1 MTVRPGDGRS
11 RRAWPSRLAATRWGG
26 APAAVWLVSGAV
38 AVAAVAVYLFAYPFH
53 DIQPAGFDIHAYE
66 WQAKA
71 VGHGPLSVVGARP
84 GLPVMAALL
93 GSVVHVDVAGQI
105 VVLMPM
111 LGLVLALAVAAAV
124 RVAFRLS
131 TWVLPVVVAVMV
143 LYPGTARVVHGYQA
157 SLLFM
162 VIATAGVAVLIL
174 AAGTTGRLLAAGAM
188 FAAACL
194 AHVVLFAIFAAIAG
208 LYVLLSVPAFL
219 RDRRGGAPL
228 FATDAGAAAATV
240 LSGGIL
246 GAAAIYGWLAVRPAS
261 TINTSNVVNVLQQR
275 TLSEVRRIRPYL
287 IGPLAVVGGLFLRHE
302 RPAAGQPGV
311 QRAARA
317 MARFGAAWLAVT
329 VAGTVAGLIRESVAG
344 HRFLLFSP
352 PLPALAGL
360 GVAGLGALILR
371 TRSAVMIVA
380 AVAVVMGLTFLV
392 AAGGVSYFYQRT
404 YPRID
409 PVYGQLRAAGVY
421 LERYGDDRPV
431 VFVLDRQG
439 AVAVTSIKF
448 RSYVVKGEMPA
459 DVVART
465 LIYPGKLQDLEAGR
479 PTILPETASWER
491 SFNAASRQAW
501 TQIEPALGEGAIVM
515 IVQRFASD
523 PFRAAM
529 ARDPSG
535 RIAPGLYLVRGP
547 LHAVGVLPPA
557 PRFGIV
563 PGALSAAAMFLL
575 LALVGFGV
583 ARTALAGAEPTVLD
597 LVALSPAIGAGLA
610 VLAGF
615 LVAAAGGDPRG
626 PLGLVVVLGLSAGSV
641 ALARSGRR
649 VGAPQPERPARPPA
663 APGRVA

>member
-1 MTVRPGDGRS
+1 MTVRAGDRRS
-11 RRAWPSRLAATRWGG
+11 SDGWPSRLAATRWGG
-26 APAAVWLVSGAV
+26 APALVWLVSGAV
-38 AVAAVAVYLFAYPFH
+38 AVAAVAIYLFAYPFH
-53 DIQPAGFDIHAYE
+53 DIQPAGFDVHAYE

-71 VGHGPLSVVGARP
+71 VGHGSLSVVGARP

-111 LGLVLALAVAAAV
+111 LGLVLALAVAAGL

-131 TWVLPVVVAVMV
+131 AWALPVVVALMA

-162 VIATAGVAVLIL
+162 VIATAGVAVLVL
-174 AAGTTGRLLAAGAM
+174 AEGRTGRLLAAGAL
-188 FAAACL
+188 FTAACL
-194 AHVVLFAIFAAIAG
+194 THVVLFAIFAAIAG

-219 RDRRGGAPL
+219 RERRDGTPVL
-228 FATDAGAAAATV
+228 ATDAGAAAATV
-240 LSGGIL
+240 LSGGVL
-246 GAAAIYGWLAVRPAS
+246 GAAAIYGWLAVRPGS

-275 TLSEVRRIRPYL
+275 TLQEVRRIRPYL

-302 RPAAGQPGV
+302 RPAAGPPRV

-317 MARFGAAWLAVT
+317 MARVGAAWLAVT
-329 VAGTVAGLIRESVAG
+329 VAGTVAGLIRESVPG

-371 TRSAVMIVA
+371 WRSAVRIVA
-380 AVAVVMGLTFLV
+380 AVAVVVVLTVLV
-392 AAGGVSYFYQRT
+392 AAGGVSYFYNRT
-404 YPRID
+404 YPRTD

-421 LERYGDDRPV
+421 LERYGDGLPV
-431 VFVLDRQG
+431 VFVLDRRG
-439 AVAVTSIKF
+439 AVAVTSVKF
-448 RSYVVKGEMPA
+448 RSYVIKGEMPA

-465 LIYPGKLQDLEAGR
+465 LIYPGKLEDLEAGR

-491 SFNAASRQAW
+491 SFNTASRQAW
-501 TQIEPALGEGAIVM
+501 AQIEPALREGAIVM
-515 IVQRFASD
+515 IAQRFAAD
-523 PFRAAM
+523 PFRAAI
-529 ARDPSG
+529 ARDPSR

-547 LHAVGVLPPA
+547 LHALGVLPPA

-575 LALVGFGV
+575 LALVGFGA

-597 LVALSPAIGAGLA
+597 LVALSPAVGAGLA

-626 PLGLVVVLGLSAGSV
+626 PLGLVVMLGLSVGS
-641 ALARSGRR
+641 ATLARSGRR
-649 VGAPQPERPARPPA
+649 VAPTPERPARSPA